1 MKAMW
6 SMALAMTVGVV
17 LGIVGLMALAMVFL
31 HRRPHRA
38 SAQESQGREA
48 E

>member
-1 MKAMW
+1 MW
-6 SMALAMTVGVV
+6 SMALALAIGMA
-17 LGIVGLMALAMVFL
+17 LGMVGLMALAMVFL
-31 HRRPHRA
+31 HRRPHHA